1 MIDRTKRLAAN
12 ALKKPLRFRDHVLAE
27 LVIRRDKKPGVLS
40 LGDKRSKR
48 TRHQRV
54 GIMEPGKAGFDAL
67 LAGERRGR
75 NGGVNRNL
83 VLVANDGLESQSDRG
98 IADVRNRIDAI
109 DIKPF
114 AYDRRTDIRL
124 VLMVGEQQLDF
135 DVGMLLLEIFSR
147 QLGGN
152 EGALSVGIRERAAR
166 VGDHPDLDNTVGY
179 LAGTGRKCQRNEAC
193 EGETGYRYL
202 ACARQRRH
210 PVPSPN
216 RYLLRF
222 VFSKACARRMGDLRR
237 PSCEFAHANGALCR
251 RSACL
256 ALPSRP
262 GQAVS
267 RTASLA
273 RPTNSS
279 YWSIVDGRPM

>member
-1 MIDRTKRLAAN
+1 MIDRTQRLAAN

-40 LGDKRSKR
+40 LGNECSER

-98 IADVRNRIDAI
+98 ISNVGNRIDAI

-124 VLMVGEQQLDF
+124 VLMVGKQQFDLDTRI
-135 DVGMLLLEIFSR
+135 LLLEIFRGQFSSN
-147 QLGGN
+147 Q
-152 EGALSVGIRERAAR
+152 GALTVGIRER
-166 VGDHPDLDNTVGY
+166 
-179 LAGTGRKCQRNEAC
+179 
-193 EGETGYRYL
+193 
-202 ACARQRRH
+202 
-210 PVPSPN
+210 
-216 RYLLRF
+216 
-222 VFSKACARRMGDLRR
+222 
-237 PSCEFAHANGALCR
+237 
-251 RSACL
+251 
-256 ALPSRP
+256 
-262 GQAVS
+262 
-267 RTASLA
+267 
-273 RPTNSS
+273 
-279 YWSIVDGRPM
+279 